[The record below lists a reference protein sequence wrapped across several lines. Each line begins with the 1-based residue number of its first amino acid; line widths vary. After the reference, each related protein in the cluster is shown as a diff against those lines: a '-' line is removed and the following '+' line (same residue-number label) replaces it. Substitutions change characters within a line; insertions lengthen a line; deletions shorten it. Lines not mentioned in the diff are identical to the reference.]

1 MIKENAMSHE
11 FEALESRVRRLESQN
26 RCLKWFGIVFAA
38 LAMTSVAWGQKP
50 GGTAVT
56 QAQKFELRDDKG
68 RLRAELCMLNGDP
81 ALRFFGEREDAQ
93 SVLDGYS
100 LTILKQGGTEADIL
114 ATFGAH
120 GLSFED
126 GRDHV
131 FVSLRGD
138 EEGQTGKFQM
148 NDYHDKTFVGITPAD
163 LSKLQP
169 GKGR

>member
-1 MIKENAMSHE
+1 MSRE
-11 FEALESRVRRLESQN
+11 FEALENRIRRLESQN
-26 RCLKWFGIVFAA
+26 RCLKWFGIVFVA
-38 LAMTSVAWGQKP
+38 LAMTSVAWGQKS
-50 GGTAVT
+50 GGAIT

-68 RLRAELCMLNGDP
+68 RLRAELSMLNGDP
-81 ALRFFGEREDAQ
+81 ALRFLGEHEDAQ

-100 LTILKQGGTEADIL
+100 FTILKQGGTEADIL

-138 EEGQTGKFQM
+138 EEEQTGKLQM
-148 NDYHDKTFVGITPAD
+148 NDYHHKTFTGITPAD
-163 LSKLQP
+163 LLKLQP
-169 GKGR
+169 DKAR